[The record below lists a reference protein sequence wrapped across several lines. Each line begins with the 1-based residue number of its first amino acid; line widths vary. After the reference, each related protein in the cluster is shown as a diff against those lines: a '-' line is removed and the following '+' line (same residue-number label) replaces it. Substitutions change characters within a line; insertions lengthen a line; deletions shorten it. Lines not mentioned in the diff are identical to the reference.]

1 MPYQYWLPIGV
12 AGDCRLCAVGR
23 GYRSIAVE
31 DELQPSAEVSCPRG
45 CSANGTWVKITL
57 HSVQPCLCRFGNK
70 EAMIRQ
76 PSGGEERRR
85 RRQGWGGNAVY
96 NRDGSD
102 RLRLEAI
109 GQDRE
114 CTDDLWL
121 LTQILQEDTF
131 ELIMTGNASH
141 CVCKIVISHGAK
153 RQTLKSNSF
162 GCVCIFCVLTKR
174 DE

>member
-1 MPYQYWLPIGV
+1 MTADYALLDEAAAAAHYG
-12 AGDCRLCAVGR
+12 C
-23 GYRSIAVE
+23 RSIAVE
-31 DELQPSAEVSCPRG
+31 DELEDSVALQPGAVVSCPRG

-102 RLRLEAI
+102 RLWLEAI
-109 GQDRE
+109 GQR
-114 CTDDLWL
+114 
-121 LTQILQEDTF
+121 
-131 ELIMTGNASH
+131 
-141 CVCKIVISHGAK
+141 GA
-153 RQTLKSNSF
+153 RLGIHERAVTPYPNTSR
-162 GCVCIFCVLTKR
+162 GHI
-174 DE
+174 